1 MPAID
6 QDGLSPGELD
16 AVRSALA
23 RDPDLAAELD
33 LILPA
38 LDGAGRRVFWQAF
51 APLAGDE
58 RPAAA
63 VLVALI
69 TVGRARC

>member
-6 QDGLSPGELD
+6 QDGLSPDELD

-38 LDGAGRRVFWQAF
+38 LDGAGRRAFWQAF
-51 APLAGDE
+51 APVAGDE

-69 TVGRARC
+69 CAGRARR

>member
-38 LDGAGRRVFWQAF
+38 LDGAGRRAFWQAF

-58 RPAAA
+58 RTAAA

-69 TVGRARC
+69 AAGRARR